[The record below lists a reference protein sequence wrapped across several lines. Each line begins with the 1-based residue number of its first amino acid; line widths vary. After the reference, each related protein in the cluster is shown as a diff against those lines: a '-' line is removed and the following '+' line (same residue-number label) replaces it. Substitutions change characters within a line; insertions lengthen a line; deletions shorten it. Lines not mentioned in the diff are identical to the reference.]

1 MLEDLTEGGR
11 AVSRAV
17 SRDPDLTRPVDL
29 IPGEVRG
36 EVARNTEPEALEP
49 GDLGGSLVEGDRGEL
64 EFELKP

>member
-1 MLEDLTEGGR
+1 M
-11 AVSRAV
+11 